1 MLKGVL
7 WRNTRSEVVE
17 EDTLKERLHLVWVLK
32 DDQVY
37 NSVIDWMC
45 VFPQNLYFGTLIF
58 NILVGGDG
66 ALWIKLGIGE
76 VKIVELP

>member
-1 MLKGVL
+1 
-7 WRNTRSEVVE
+7 
-17 EDTLKERLHLVWVLK
+17 
-32 DDQVY
+32 
-37 NSVIDWMC
+37 MC

-66 ALWIKLGIGE
+66 ALGIKLGIGE